1 MKRVMV
7 IALDMPGCKFTF
19 LQAYVLTLAQA
30 GITECAMYGYTGLR
44 YVFGRHIGYVT
55 FTVFIGAPG
64 AVGTCRMAHQH
75 AGIALRVSV
84 AHHSARYTT
93 LLHA

>member
-1 MKRVMV
+1 MV
-7 IALDMPGCKFTF
+7 IALDVPGGKFTF

-55 FTVFIGAPG
+55 FTVFVGAPG
-64 AVGTCRMAHQH
+64 AIGMSPQPLCCR
-75 AGIALRVSV
+75 V
-84 AHHSARYTT
+84 AH
-93 LLHA
+93 LLHTQYRSPTNTPPPLAQ